1 MEDRVVI
8 VGAGQGGFQAAASL
22 RAEGYAGPIT
32 LIGEEPHLPY
42 QRPPLSKEYLLGKQP
57 IEKADLRPRAF
68 FEAQSIDL
76 LTGERVIEID
86 RADHIVRLA
95 SGGSIPYSN
104 LVLATG
110 ARVRKLPADI
120 LSTQGVLYLRNRDDA
135 IEIKQ
140 RLNTARSVTIIGGG
154 FIGLEIAAAARALGL
169 RVTVVEA
176 QPRLMPRV
184 VAPLISDFYREL
196 HSAHG
201 VELLFGSPP
210 IPPADLVVAG
220 IGVIPNDD
228 LARAAG
234 LDLALSICG
243 GITVDQYL
251 RTTDENIYAI
261 GDCAEHANPYAA
273 DRIRLES
280 VQNAVDQ
287 AKCAA
292 ANIAGRIEP
301 YHAVPWFWT
310 HQFDI
315 MLQMAGLSAG
325 AGQAVARGDPQSGK
339 FSVYYFK
346 QTKLIAVDSINRP
359 ADHILARKL
368 LAANANLTP
377 AQAAD
382 VNFDL
387 KGTLA

>member
-1 MEDRVVI
+1 MPGVVI

-22 RAEGYAGPIT
+22 RAEGYAEPIT
-32 LIGEEPHLPY
+32 LIGDEPHLPY

-57 IEKADLRPRAF
+57 IEKAELRPRAF

-76 LTGERVIEID
+76 RLDDRVTEID
-86 RADHIVRLA
+86 RANHNVNLA
-95 SGGSIPYSN
+95 SGVTVPYAN
-104 LVLATG
+104 LVLAAG
-110 ARVRKLPADI
+110 ARVRKLQ
-120 LSTQGVLYLRNRDDA
+120 TGGVLYLRGRDDA

-140 RLNTARSVTIIGGG
+140 RLDAARTVAIVGGG
-154 FIGLEIAAAARALGL
+154 FIGLEIAAAACALGL
-169 RVTVVEA
+169 RVTVIET

-196 HSAHG
+196 HSSHG
-201 VELLFGSPP
+201 VEILFGDHP
-210 IPPADLVVAG
+210 IPAADLVVAG
-220 IGVIPNDD
+220 IGVVPNDD

-234 LDLALSICG
+234 LACSN
-243 GITVDQYL
+243 GIAVDQYL
-251 RTTDENIYAI
+251 RTADQNIYAI
-261 GDCAEHANPYAA
+261 GDCAEHASPYAG

-292 ANIAGRIEP
+292 ANIAGRIQP

-325 AGQAVARGDPQSGK
+325 AEQAVSRGDPHSGK

-346 QTKLIAVDSINRP
+346 QVALKVCKLIAIDSINRP

-368 LAANANLTP
+368 LAANAAVTP
-377 AQAAD
+377 EQASD
-382 VNFDL
+382 ENFDL
-387 KGTLA
+387 KALLAGK